1 MHSSRA
7 PAGPCGGQ
15 TCRKEWRQEAGSRE
29 GAEGPS
35 WASSVRH
42 QTGGSA
48 LGRCWRRQ
56 SQGWWPGDQ
65 EGRMANQVMLRT
77 EAWVAG
83 WPVVPPLRVGRRT
96 RQEQVL
102 ETAERQVS
110 RRQWLFIQTFPAQCF
125 EGTGLLQVGQR
136 WRSAHTAPRSTSRQE
151 TLTTLS
157 HSKYKS
163 QMGQGMGPP
172 GKPRGW
178 EDFSEVSQS

>member
-1 MHSSRA
+1 
-7 PAGPCGGQ
+7 
-15 TCRKEWRQEAGSRE
+15 
-29 GAEGPS
+29 
-35 WASSVRH
+35 
-42 QTGGSA
+42 
-48 LGRCWRRQ
+48 
-56 SQGWWPGDQ
+56 
-65 EGRMANQVMLRT
+65 MANQVMLRT